1 MKQEGGIMRAEH
13 DTKQR
18 VLPTQRARS
27 GITLG
32 HMRYVLGIGIAG
44 AVTALLLAWFFLFRT

>member
-1 MKQEGGIMRAEH
+1 MRAEH